1 MKLKTIVSIILIGL
15 IIFIIYIM
23 NIDRKIYYLN
33 ISDKNLENK
42 LYNDYIYEYLKNT
55 NKLEKYIDKF
65 SNQDY
70 RITDLIRDIESNKT
84 IELQDK
90 EQSIQN
96 ALIKADIVTLKMGTN
111 ELDYKVSTS
120 EINEL
125 FEYCDTL
132 LKDIEDL
139 FIIIKK
145 YCKEDIYFLGLYNN
159 HSDYYDEIYNYLNL
173 KIEDLSYEY
182 DIKFIN
188 IDDLKDQ
195 NENIKISEK
204 IIEKEMFDWKW
215 WIIIY

>member
-33 ISDKNLENK
+33 INDKNLENK